1 MLTRKGAVVA
11 AVLVAVAALSTTAR
25 ALVVRPFD
33 LAGSRTQTSEV
44 LETSEVS
51 TLASP
56 IRPGSGRLLTALAKV
71 DQDDRL
77 ALLADLSDDGEAAF
91 LVVLDRQA
99 DLSAASGLSNKAA
112 KGRFVLDTLGATA
125 EATQPDLID
134 ALRKS
139 GASVRPFII
148 VNAIG
153 VRGNLRSLLAA
164 AESPHTAHIVADSPF
179 DAGLPKPAASLHP
192 SSLIL
197 HPSSIEWSVNDVRAP
212 AVWSMGYIG
221 AGIVV
226 GGQDTGVLWNHN
238 ALGNQY
244 RGWDGASA
252 VHDFNWHD
260 SIHAVVYPY
269 GGTNPCG
276 FNSIVPCDDNGHGT
290 HTLGTVAGDD
300 GAGYQIGVAPGA
312 RWIACRNMDRG
323 WGAPSTYLECFEW
336 FLAPYPITGTIAGG
350 DPARAPHIINNSWG
364 CPTDEGCVTGQEIIS
379 GVQAMRA
386 AGILTVVS
394 AGNYGSSGP
403 NGCSTVND
411 APAIYAESFS
421 VGAYDSGGSIASFS
435 SRGPVTIDGSGRLK
449 PDIAAPGVGVLS
461 ASNASTSTYRTL
473 SGTSMAA
480 PHVAGAAALLWDAAP
495 YLVGEVDLT
504 EWVLRLSARP
514 AFTTQ
519 GCGGDTAT
527 SRPNNVWG
535 WGKVDALAAVSATFS
550 LSPTAILTYT
560 IPSSGVVI
568 LDASGSTDPETPAAD
583 LLTRWDFGGDG
594 VWDTPWSF
602 DKVITGAPGLI
613 VPAVAVQ
620 VADWGGKTS
629 RAALVHPDLPW
640 QYYLPI
646 VLARE

>member
-1 MLTRKGAVVA
+1 MQTRKGAVVVA
-11 AVLVAVAALSTTAR
+11 ILVAVAALSTAAS

-33 LAGSRTQTSEV
+33 LAGSQTSEV
-44 LETSEVS
+44 LKTSEVS
-51 TLASP
+51 KVLDSLASP
-56 IRPGSGRLLTALAKV
+56 IRPGSGRLLAALAKV
-71 DQDDRL
+71 DPDDRL
-77 ALLADLSDDGEAAF
+77 ALLADLSADGEAAF

-99 DLSAASGLSNKAA
+99 DLSAASGLPNKAA
-112 KGRFVLDTLGATA
+112 KGRFVLDTLRATA

-148 VNAIG
+148 VDAIS
-153 VRGNLRSLLAA
+153 VRGNLQSLLTA
-164 AESPHTAHIVADSPF
+164 AEFPHTAHIVADSAYSA
-179 DAGLPKPAASLHP
+179 DLPEPATSLHP
-192 SSLIL
+192 SSFLP
-197 HPSSIEWSVNDVRAP
+197 HPSSIEWGVNDIRAP
-212 AVWSMGYIG
+212 AVWSMGYTG

-238 ALGNQY
+238 ALRNQY

-260 SIHAVVYPY
+260 AIHAVVYPY

-290 HTLGTVAGDD
+290 HTLGTAAGDD

-312 RWIACRNMDRG
+312 KWIACRNMDRG

-336 FLAPYPITGTIAGG
+336 FLAPYPITGTISGG

-364 CPTDEGCVTGQEIIS
+364 CPTYEGCVTGQEIIS

-394 AGNYGSSGP
+394 AGNYGPS
-403 NGCSTVND
+403 CSTVD
-411 APAIYAESFS
+411 DPPAIYAESFS

-449 PDIAAPGVGVLS
+449 PDIAAPGVLVLS
-461 ASNASTSTYRTL
+461 ASNASTSTYSTL

-568 LDASGSTDPETPAAD
+568 LDASASTDPETPAAD
-583 LLTRWDFGGDG
+583 LLARWDFGGDG
-594 VWDTPWSF
+594 VWDTPWSL
-602 DKVITGAPGLI
+602 DKMITGTSDLI
-613 VPAVAVQ
+613 VPAAAVQ
-620 VADWGGKTS
+620 IADWGGKTS
-629 RAALVHPDLPW
+629 RAVLVHPSLPQ

-646 VLARE
+646 VLAQE

>member
-1 MLTRKGAVVA
+1 AVVA
-11 AVLVAVAALSTTAR
+11 AVLVAAAALSTTAG

-33 LAGSRTQTSEV
+33 LAGSQTQ
-44 LETSEVS
+44 TSEVS

-56 IRPGSGRLLTALAKV
+56 IRPGSGRLLAALAKV
-71 DQDDRL
+71 DQDDRR

-91 LVVLDRQA
+91 LVILDRQA
-99 DLSAASGLSNKAA
+99 DLSAASRLPNRAA
-112 KGRFVLDTLGATA
+112 KGRLVLDTLRATA
-125 EATQPDLID
+125 EATQPDLTD
-134 ALRKS
+134 ALRTS
-139 GASVRPFII
+139 GATVRPFII

-153 VRGNLRSLLAA
+153 VRGNLQSLLIS
-164 AESPHTAHIVADSPF
+164 AEFPHTGRIIVDTPFQLELPSPE
-179 DAGLPKPAASLHP
+179 P
-192 SSLIL
+192 SAIGYQ
-197 HPSSIEWSVNDVRAP
+197 PSAVEWGVNDVRAP
-212 AVWSMGYIG
+212 AVWSMGYTG
-221 AGIVV
+221 ASIVV

-238 ALGNQY
+238 ALRNQY

-252 VHDFNWHD
+252 IHDFNWHD
-260 SIHAVVYPY
+260 AIHADVSGSPS
-269 GGTNPCG
+269 GNPCG
-276 FNSIVPCDDNGHGT
+276 FSVATPCDDNGHGT
-290 HTLGTVAGDD
+290 HTIGTVAGGD
-300 GAGYQIGVAPGA
+300 GSQGIGVAPGA
-312 RWIACRNMDRG
+312 EWIACRNMDQG
-323 WGAPSTYLECFEW
+323 WGSPSTYLECFEW
-336 FLAPYPITGTIAGG
+336 FLAPYPITGTLADG

-364 CPTDEGCVTGQEIIS
+364 CPAYEGCVTGQEIIS
-379 GVQAMRA
+379 SVQAMRA

-394 AGNYGSSGP
+394 AGNRGAW
-403 NGCSTVND
+403 GCSTVD
-411 APAIYAESFS
+411 DPPAIYAESFS

-449 PDIAAPGVGVLS
+449 PDIAAPGVSVRS
-461 ASNASTSTYRTL
+461 AYNSSTTAYASL

-519 GCGGDTAT
+519 GCGGDTVS

-568 LDASGSTDPETPAAD
+568 LDASTSADPETPAAD
-583 LLTRWDFGGDG
+583 LLARWDFGGDG

-613 VPAVAVQ
+613 IPAVAVQ
-620 VADWGGKTS
+620 IADWGGKTS
-629 RAALVHPDLPW
+629 RAVLVHPGLPR
-640 QYYLPI
+640 QYYLPLL
-646 VLARE
+646 LAQG